1 MCGIKTAPFSS
12 LSPLWGISSKVS
24 SFVSWKSFISQ
35 VSGAFW
41 MIPPISCHLR
51 PPVSV
56 LSAGT
61 KSFLS
66 QYQIIFPHPP
76 VSLSPSTFPPK
87 SLLPS
92 LLVIAFLSFNWDWGT
107 WAHQLVDFLRFVD
120 CILGIV
126 SLVFIAVVLFICLF
140 VDFCLFCY
148 IHLLFSEHIPFRSFW
163 VWVTSL
169 PMIFS
174 SSILLPA
181 NVRMP

>member
-61 KSFLS
+61 QSFLS

-76 VSLSPSTFPPK
+76 VSLSPTHFSSQVP
-87 SLLPS
+87 PS
-92 LLVIAFLSFNWDWGT
+92 LPTCDCFLVLQLGLRHLGTSACWLFAFCGLYLGYC
-107 WAHQLVDFLRFVD
+107 VPCVYCCCFV
-120 CILGIV
+120 
-126 SLVFIAVVLFICLF
+126 CLF
-140 VDFCLFCY
+140 VCWFLFV
-148 IHLLFSEHIPFRSFW
+148 LLYPLI
-163 VWVTSL
+163 
-169 PMIFS
+169 I
-174 SSILLPA
+174 
-181 NVRMP
+181 